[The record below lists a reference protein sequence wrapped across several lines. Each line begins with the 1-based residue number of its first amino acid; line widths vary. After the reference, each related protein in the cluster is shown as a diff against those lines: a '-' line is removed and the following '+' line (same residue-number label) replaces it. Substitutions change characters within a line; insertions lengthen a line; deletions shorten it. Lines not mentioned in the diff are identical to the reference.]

1 MRIEARGKINL
12 TLSVT
17 GRRPDGYHDL
27 ELIFQPVSLS
37 DTLFID
43 KKPDPGLAFSCSVKH
58 FETPEN
64 LVCRAYQRLTQR
76 YPGMGG
82 LRVHLEKR
90 IPSGAGMG
98 GGSADAAALILGAD
112 LIFGLGMTWEEKT
125 SVGVSL
131 GADVPACMLRGASL
145 GRGIGE
151 ELTPIDTD
159 LSYPLLII
167 KPRFSFSTV
176 RMYRAIDEAPAL
188 AQQYSSEEVRK
199 GLETGDLLRVCGGL
213 YNVFE
218 EVVPRPDDIRNL
230 KDLLLE
236 HGAMGSLMT
245 GSGSCVYGIFA
256 DTASRDRAY
265 SALRPR
271 YRVYAC
277 RAVNEHGGGRG

>member
-1 MRIEARGKINL
+1 MKIEARGKVNL
-12 TLSVT
+12 TLNVT
-17 GRRPDGYHDL
+17 GKRQDGYHEL

-37 DTLFID
+37 DTLFIE

-64 LVCRAYQRLTQR
+64 LVCRAYQLLTRR

-82 LRVHLEKR
+82 LRVRLEKR

-112 LIFGLGMTWEEKT
+112 QIFGLGMTWEEKVA
-125 SVGVSL
+125 VGACL

-151 ELTPIDTD
+151 ELMPITTD
-159 LSYPLLII
+159 FSYPLLII
-167 KPRFSFSTV
+167 KPRFSFSTA
-176 RMYRAIDEAPAL
+176 RMYQAIDEAPAL
-188 AQQYSSEEVRK
+188 AQRFCSDEVRM
-199 GLETGDLLRVCGGL
+199 GLEEGDLTRICGGL

-218 EVVPRPDDIRNL
+218 EVVPRSEEIRNL
-230 KDLLLE
+230 KNLMLL
-236 HGAMGSLMT
+236 HGARGSLMT

-256 DTASRDRAY
+256 DTVSRDQAY
-265 SALRPR
+265 SALRPK

-277 RAVNEHGGGRG
+277 RAVNESGGCP